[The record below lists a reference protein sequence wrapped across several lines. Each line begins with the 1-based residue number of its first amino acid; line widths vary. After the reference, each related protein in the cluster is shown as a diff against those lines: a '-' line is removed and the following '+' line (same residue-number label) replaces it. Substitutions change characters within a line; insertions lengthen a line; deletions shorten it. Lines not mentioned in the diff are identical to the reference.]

1 MNGYLIK
8 LLVEGDG
15 SLSSGGHERC
25 AQRPPL
31 YLPSSLEME
40 LDKQISVD
48 KMTYY
53 VLRADE
59 LLSTQEVLA
68 ETVGS
73 QGGSKRLL

>member
-1 MNGYLIK
+1 
-8 LLVEGDG
+8 
-15 SLSSGGHERC
+15 
-25 AQRPPL
+25 
-31 YLPSSLEME
+31 ME